1 MAVEQTQSTEL
12 VYLNGEYLPR
22 ERACVSVFD
31 RGFLFADGVYEV
43 VPVYGGRPFHL
54 SAHLARLQRSMK
66 AIRLD
71 NPLDDIG
78 WVNAIRGLLDRNGA
92 RERDLSLYLQVT
104 RGVSQRPRD
113 HAFPDDARPTVL
125 MALTPLAEVD
135 PALLERGV
143 GAVVMDDIRWARC
156 DIKSIALLG
165 NVLLRNAAREKGAY
179 EALLVRDGRLTEGA
193 ASNVFVVQ
201 SGELLTPPTGPELLG
216 GITRDVILSIARQA
230 GISTRETRV
239 PATLLKQVDEIWIT
253 SSTKGVL
260 PVTTLDGRPVGD
272 GRPGEMWAR
281 VHRLYLEAIERIR
294 QRPRPDD
301 TLHGGGSA

>member
-1 MAVEQTQSTEL
+1 MAVGQNEATGL
-12 VYLNGEYLPR
+12 VYLNGEYLPHDA
-22 ERACVSVFD
+22 ACVSVFD

-54 SAHLARLQRSMK
+54 SAHLARLQRSLR
-66 AIRLD
+66 AIHLAS
-71 NPLDDIG
+71 PLDDIG

-92 RERDLSLYLQVT
+92 RDRDLSLYLQVT
-104 RGVSQRPRD
+104 RGVSRGPRD
-113 HAFPDDARPTVL
+113 HVFPDDAEPTVL
-125 MALTPLAEVD
+125 MALLPMAEVD

-143 GAVVMDDIRWARC
+143 SAVVMDDIRWARC
-156 DIKSIALLG
+156 DIKSIALLA

-179 EALLVRDGRLTEGA
+179 EALLVRDGHLTEGA

-239 PATLLKQVDEIWIT
+239 PATLLKKVDEIWIT

-260 PVTTLDGRPVGD
+260 PVTSLDGRPVGE

-281 VHRLYLEAIERIR
+281 VHGLYGQAIDRIR

-301 TLHGGGSA
+301 TLHGGG